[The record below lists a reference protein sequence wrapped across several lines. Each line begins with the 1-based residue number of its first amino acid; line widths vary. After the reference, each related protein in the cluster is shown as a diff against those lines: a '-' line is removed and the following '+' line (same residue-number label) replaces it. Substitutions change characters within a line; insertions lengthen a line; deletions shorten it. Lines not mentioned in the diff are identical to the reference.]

1 MGNAPLLNQD
11 ELACAEQGLGRSSR
25 HGPVNASFR
34 GGGVP
39 SLSTDQFKRGA
50 GPGAKGCSGLATFR
64 PHCLLK
70 ISSRLE
76 EGETSRFGRV
86 AQRRLPARKEA
97 RRLLSPFILSSV
109 RKKSVKARKY
119 SKVTSWLQAGK
130 GSWRRK
136 PQWPPWRLSRRKK

>member
-25 HGPVNASFR
+25 QGPVNASFR

-64 PHCLLK
+64 PHCLVRTQPCAVLFF
-70 ISSRLE
+70 LE
-76 EGETSRFGRV
+76 GLGASQVRSHRV
-86 AQRRLPARKEA
+86 
-97 RRLLSPFILSSV
+97 
-109 RKKSVKARKY
+109 
-119 SKVTSWLQAGK
+119 
-130 GSWRRK
+130 
-136 PQWPPWRLSRRKK
+136 